1 MSQASSLQRT
11 TLFGDEDTINA
22 QAFLASMG
30 LEENAIK
37 RLIPLTQD
45 FATTQGIDL
54 GNAAKLVAKSV
65 GSSTNAL
72 TRYGI
77 TIEGA
82 VGSSERLESA
92 ITALNKQVGGQAVAA
107 AQVGTGSLTQL
118 KNAVNDL
125 KENLGELI
133 AESLTPTAKRLV
145 QWAIIL
151 NKNTDEVGK
160 LQARLELANMELK
173 KWEENTHKNEEW
185 IKTIKLKEGREEVKK
200 LTEELRKLGVT
211 SENLPLLGPPTP
223 DGGSPQISDPREKKE
238 GNKLDTIKAITA
250 AITELQAARQE
261 MSGVELAAANIEIA
275 TLEELKKSFENLG
288 TAREQSIPLEYLQLV
303 SEEGTRNIEVLD
315 ELNRFINMMTENKN
329 ADTEATNEL
338 SIATNNLATAH
349 ERLGKS
355 IKKVTPVVDEQTAA
369 IMEGRKKAA
378 EMEIALE
385 SMSGMERAM
394 FDATIEA
401 SNAFMQQAMMGE
413 MSFRRLGKAALKA
426 ARDVVAAAIARG
438 VSEAVAGALTNVPYP
453 WNLAAGA
460 AAGAAAAGLFTIA
473 TNALMGSGE
482 SMSTGSASGNASV
495 YSENLSGGF
504 GNRYRENSQGNNWI
518 DQYVD
523 PWEGRNRGV
532 SSEINVYGFVGND
545 QDLAGKIDRVL
556 RENAGFIAAQNG

>member
-1 MSQASSLQRT
+1 MLQW
-11 TLFGDEDTINA
+11 
-22 QAFLASMG
+22 S
-30 LEENAIK
+30 
-37 RLIPLTQD
+37 
-45 FATTQGIDL
+45 
-54 GNAAKLVAKSV
+54 
-65 GSSTNAL
+65 
-72 TRYGI
+72 Y
-77 TIEGA
+77 
-82 VGSSERLESA
+82 
-92 ITALNKQVGGQAVAA
+92 
-107 AQVGTGSLTQL
+107 
-118 KNAVNDL
+118 
-125 KENLGELI
+125 
-133 AESLTPTAKRLV
+133 
-145 QWAIIL
+145 IL
-151 NKNTDEVGK
+151 NKNTDEVSK
-160 LQARLELANMELK
+160 LEARLELAKMR
-173 KWEENTHKNEEW
+173 
-185 IKTIKLKEGREEVKK
+185 LKETEELAARWGKDTKGLILAREEVKK
-200 LTEELRKLGVT
+200 LTEELRELGVT

-315 ELNRFINMMTENKN
+315 ELNRFINMMTESKN
-329 ADTEATNEL
+329 EDTEATNEL
-338 SIATNNLATAH
+338 SLATNNLATAH

-355 IKKVTPVVDEQTAA
+355 IKKVTPVVDEQTEALK
-369 IMEGRKKAA
+369 EGRKKTA
-378 EMEIALE
+378 EMEIALD
-385 SMSGMERAM
+385 SMGGMERAL
-394 FDATIEA
+394 FDATMEA
-401 SNAFMQQAMMGE
+401 SYAFMQQAMMGE
-413 MSFRRLGKAALKA
+413 MSFRRLGRAALKA

-482 SMSTGSASGNASV
+482 SMSTGSATGNAGV

-556 RENAGFIAAQNG
+556 KENSGFIAAQNG